1 MINVGVFRPTEC
13 KWYLMSGRGVPGVW
27 DAGIVYDGFGLSEY
41 RDGKTVYL
49 PSNYTTSDLYPLVGD
64 WTGKGFD
71 SIGVYRE
78 MSTRFWLRN
87 SNTPGAADLQ
97 IVYGSLGDI
106 PLVGDWTGKGFD
118 SIGVYRPSECKF
130 YLRYSNT
137 PGDAEEMI
145 HFGDPRDVPL
155 VGDWNGM
162 GFDSVGVYRRDTRTF
177 YLRTCDSYRI
187 PYTKGTIAVTYG
199 NPGDV
204 PLVGDWMGNGI
215 DSIGLYRPSE
225 RKFFLRS
232 INTPGQATEAVIQ
245 YGNPGDTPVVGNWQ

>member
-1 MINVGVFRPTEC
+1 
-13 KWYLMSGRGVPGVW
+13 
-27 DAGIVYDGFGLSEY
+27 
-41 RDGKTVYL
+41 
-49 PSNYTTSDLYPLVGD
+49 
-64 WTGKGFD
+64 
-71 SIGVYRE
+71 
-78 MSTRFWLRN
+78 
-87 SNTPGAADLQ
+87 
-97 IVYGSLGDI
+97 
-106 PLVGDWTGKGFD
+106 
-118 SIGVYRPSECKF
+118 
-130 YLRYSNT
+130 
-137 PGDAEEMI
+137 MI

-177 YLRTCDSYRI
+177 YLRTCNSYRI

-232 INTPGQATEAVIQ
+232 INTPGQATEAAIQ